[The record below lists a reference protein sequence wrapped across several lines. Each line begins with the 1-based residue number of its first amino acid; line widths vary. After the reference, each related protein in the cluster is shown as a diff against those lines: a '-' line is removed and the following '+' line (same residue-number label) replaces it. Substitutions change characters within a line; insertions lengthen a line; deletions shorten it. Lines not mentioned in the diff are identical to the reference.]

1 MHIYFF
7 QLSVLIY
14 FLGALL
20 ERNSTLRCSLLT
32 KRVHLCKGTA
42 QMTDSQMNQVKQVLQ
57 WLHAQVLFPKKLTQ
71 LGL

>member
-32 KRVHLCKGTA
+32 KRVHLCKGTVH
-42 QMTDSQMNQVKQVLQ
+42 SQMNQVKQGEVLQ